1 MEQKEK
7 VRFRSFSIKEEKGR
21 TTLLARKR
29 VVKSQLTM
37 FLIPLWSDV
46 LARAIQNTKYKIQY
60 KNTDVLAR
68 AIQAAVKPPD
78 CGLIVQN
85 STSSYKMHPIIV
97 NLLPKEATSSL
108 PLLMRSTLCSSSRLR
123 CLWML
128 RSLCCA
134 PQPPLNT
141 RPSISARPASV
152 IERRRIPEKE
162 EE

>member
-1 MEQKEK
+1 
-7 VRFRSFSIKEEKGR
+7 
-21 TTLLARKR
+21 
-29 VVKSQLTM
+29 M

-46 LARAIQNTKYKIQY
+46 LARAIQNTKY
-60 KNTDVLAR
+60 NTRILMCLQG

-78 CGLIVQN
+78 CGLIVQKN
-85 STSSYKMHPIIV
+85 DSSHKMHPIIV
-97 NLLPKEATSSL
+97 NLIPKEATSSL

-134 PQPPLNT
+134 PQLPLNT

-152 IERRRIPEKE
+152 IERRRIPEQE
-162 EE
+162 EKWEGFGRAVCVYEGL

>member
-1 MEQKEK
+1 MCLQGPDNK
-7 VRFRSFSIKEEKGR
+7 
-21 TTLLARKR
+21 
-29 VVKSQLTM
+29 
-37 FLIPLWSDV
+37 
-46 LARAIQNTKYKIQY
+46 KYKIQY
-60 KNTDVLAR
+60 KMCLQGQYKIQNTKYNTRILMCLQG

-162 EE
+162 EEWELCVYEGL

>member
-1 MEQKEK
+1 M
-7 VRFRSFSIKEEKGR
+7 
-21 TTLLARKR
+21 TLLARKG

-85 STSSYKMHPIIV
+85 NVSSHKMHPIIV

-108 PLLMRSTLCSSSRLR
+108 PLLMRTALCSSSRLR

-152 IERRRIPEKE
+152 IERRRIPEE
-162 EE
+162 EEKWEGFGRCVCV

>member
-1 MEQKEK
+1 MCLQ
-7 VRFRSFSIKEEKGR
+7 G
-21 TTLLARKR
+21 
-29 VVKSQLTM
+29 
-37 FLIPLWSDV
+37 PD
-46 LARAIQNTKYKIQY
+46 NTKYKIQY

-68 AIQAAVKPPD
+68 APRAIQAAAKPPD

-85 STSSYKMHPIIV
+85 NASSHKMHPIIV

-108 PLLMRSTLCSSSRLR
+108 PLLRRSTLCSSSRLR

-134 PQPPLNT
+134 PQPPLTT

-162 EE
+162 EEWEGFGRAVCVYEGL